1 MTEMNTAWTAASEDM
16 YKATQDA
23 GQQPGADGG
32 QQQQQQQGSGS
43 ENVTDAEFEE
53 VK

>member
-1 MTEMNTAWTAASEDM
+1 M
-16 YKATQDA
+16 YKATQEQG
-23 GQQPGADGG
+23 GQQPGADGNG
-32 QQQQQQQGSGS
+32 QKQQQNASSNS